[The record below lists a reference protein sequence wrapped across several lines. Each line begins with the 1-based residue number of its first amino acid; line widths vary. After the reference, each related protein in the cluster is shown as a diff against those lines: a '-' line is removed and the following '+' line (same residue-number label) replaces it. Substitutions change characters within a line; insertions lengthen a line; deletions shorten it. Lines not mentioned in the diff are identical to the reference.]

1 LLKVARDYGLTGELR
16 LHDLRKTARSHWSRL
31 GIHDRVAEAMLNH
44 AEANV
49 LIATYDKRDLLAE
62 KIDAMNLWCG
72 AIEAALERRE
82 ETARASAGGADVVPL
97 HKPQKARRQRP
108 AASARAS

>member
-1 LLKVARDYGLTGELR
+1 MARI
-16 LHDLRKTARSHWSRL
+16 ARSGARIRPQWRAANPRFAQERAQSL
-31 GIHDRVAEAMLNH
+31 GATRGPDRVAEAMLNH

-72 AIEAALERRE
+72 AIEAALRAERRPQ
-82 ETARASAGGADVVPL
+82 TALRLGRLSS
-97 HKPQKARRQRP
+97 P
-108 AASARAS
+108 A

>member
-1 LLKVARDYGLTGELR
+1 M
-16 LHDLRKTARSHWSRL
+16 
-31 GIHDRVAEAMLNH
+31 AEAMLNH

-72 AIEAALERRE
+72 SIEAALSERGK
-82 ETARASAGGADVVPL
+82 AADGPPSGAVVVAL
-97 HKPQKARRQRP
+97 HEPQKVHRRRP
-108 AASARAS
+108 TAPSAAAS